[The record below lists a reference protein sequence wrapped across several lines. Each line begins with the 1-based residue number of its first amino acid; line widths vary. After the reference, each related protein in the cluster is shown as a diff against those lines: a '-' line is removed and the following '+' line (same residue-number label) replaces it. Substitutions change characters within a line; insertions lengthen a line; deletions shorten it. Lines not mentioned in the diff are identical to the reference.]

1 MSEPITFDII
11 VIGAGPAGQKA
22 AIQGAKAG
30 KRVALIERERG
41 IGGSCVYRGTI
52 PSKTLRESALHL
64 DRLMRASQA
73 FEFSLKPDTQ
83 IATLL
88 GRLEEVVKAHDTFM
102 SQQLRRNGIFL
113 FHGRARFRS
122 TTVVEMETVDGASQ
136 HFTAQ
141 TIVIAT
147 GSRPRNP
154 EEIPI
159 DHEHIL
165 DSDSLLS
172 MIYLPRSLA
181 IIGGGVIGCEYASI
195 FSLLGT
201 EVTLIDRAPVPLQ
214 FMDQELVRQFI
225 SSFESKG
232 GRYLGG
238 QTVRAVRWD
247 GTAHVVTTL
256 GDGAV
261 IKSEKLLVA
270 LGRQANLE
278 DLNLGAAGL
287 TATPKGAVSVNEYC
301 QTEVPNI
308 YAVGDMVGPPALA
321 SKAMEQGRRAVR
333 HALDLPIGDAA
344 STIPVGIYT
353 IPEMASIG
361 LDEQSARERYRQ
373 PLVGRARFEE
383 VARAQISG
391 AGQGLLKMVADPSGE
406 RLLGVQIVGD
416 SATELVHIGQLALQQ
431 GASIESFIDN
441 VFNFPTYAEAYR
453 VAALDILGQASK
465 IKSTA
470 EAA

>member
-1 MSEPITFDII
+1 MSTSTSFDII

-52 PSKTLRESALHL
+52 PSKTLRESALQL
-64 DRLMRASQA
+64 DRLKRAGEA
-73 FEFSLKPDTQ
+73 FNFSLKPDTQ

-88 GRLEEVVKAHDTFM
+88 SRLEDVVSAHDTFM
-102 SQQLRRNGIFL
+102 SRQLRRNGISL
-113 FHGRARFRS
+113 FHGRAGFLDAR
-122 TTVVEMETVDGASQ
+122 TVDMQTVDGARQS
-136 HFTAQ
+136 FTAEAI
-141 TIVIAT
+141 IVAT

-154 EEIPI
+154 DNIPV

-172 MIYLPRSLA
+172 MIYLPHSLTV
-181 IIGGGVIGCEYASI
+181 IGGGVIGCEYASI
-195 FSLLGT
+195 FSLLGVQ
-201 EVTLIDRAPVPLQ
+201 VTLIDRAAAPLQ
-214 FMDQELVRQFI
+214 FMDHELVAHFVEIFERQ
-225 SSFESKG
+225 G

-238 QTVRAVRWD
+238 QQTMEVRWD
-247 GTAHVVTTL
+247 GAAHVVTTL
-256 GDGAV
+256 KDNLSV
-261 IKSEKLLVA
+261 KSEKLLVA
-270 LGRQANLE
+270 LGRQANIE
-278 DLNLGAAGL
+278 DLNLAAAGL
-287 TATPKGAVSVNEYC
+287 AVTEKGTLSVNHFC
-301 QTEVPNI
+301 QTEVPHI
-308 YAVGDMVGPPALA
+308 YAVGDMVGAPALA

-333 HALDLPIGDAA
+333 HALNLPVGDAA
-344 STIPVGIYT
+344 LAVPLGIYT

-361 LDEQSARERYRQ
+361 LDEKTAHERYRN
-373 PLVGRARFEE
+373 PLIGRAKFEE

-416 SATELVHIGQLALQQ
+416 SATELVHVGQAALQQ
-431 GASIESFIDN
+431 GATIESFIDN

-453 VAALDILGQASK
+453 IAALDILGQVAK
-465 IKSTA
+465 RRAA

>member
-1 MSEPITFDII
+1 MSTPANFDII

-64 DRLMRASQA
+64 DRLKRAGEA
-73 FEFSLKPDTQ
+73 FDFSLKPDTQ

-88 GRLEEVVKAHDTFM
+88 SRLEDVVSAHDTFM
-102 SQQLRRNGIFL
+102 SRQLRRNGISL
-113 FHGRARFRS
+113 FHGRARFIDAR
-122 TTVVEMETVDGASQ
+122 TIEMQTVDGASQ
-136 HFTAQ
+136 RFTAES
-141 TIVIAT
+141 IILAT
-147 GSRPRNP
+147 GSRPRTP
-154 EEIPI
+154 DDIPI

-172 MIYLPRSLA
+172 MIYLPHSLT

-195 FSLLGT
+195 FSLLGVH
-201 EVTLIDRAPVPLQ
+201 VTLIDRAPAPLQ
-214 FMDQELVRQFI
+214 FMDRELVSHFVGI
-225 SSFESKG
+225 FEQRG

-238 QTVRAVRWD
+238 QTVTDVRWD
-247 GTAHVVTTL
+247 GVSNVVTTL
-256 GDGAV
+256 KDGPPV
-261 IKSEKLLVA
+261 KTDKLLVA
-270 LGRQANLE
+270 LGRQANVE
-278 DLNLGAAGL
+278 DLNLPAAGL
-287 TATPKGAVSVNEYC
+287 AITPKGILSANQFC
-301 QTEVPNI
+301 QTDIPHI
-308 YAVGDMVGPPALA
+308 YAVGDMVSGPALA
-321 SKAMEQGRRAVR
+321 SKAMEQGRRAAR
-333 HALDLPIGDAA
+333 HALGLPIGDAA
-344 STIPVGIYT
+344 STIPLGIYT

-361 LDEQSARERYRQ
+361 LDEQSARERYRE
-373 PLVGRARFEE
+373 PLIGRAKYEE

-406 RLLGVQIVGD
+406 QLLGVQIVGD

-431 GASIESFIDN
+431 SATVESLIDN

-453 VAALDILGQASK
+453 VAALDIAGQAANRR
-465 IKSTA
+465 TA
-470 EAA
+470 QAA

>member
-1 MSEPITFDII
+1 MNTPNAFDII

-22 AIQGAKAG
+22 AVQGAKAG

-52 PSKTLRESALHL
+52 PSKTLRESALQL
-64 DRLMRASQA
+64 DRLKRAGAA

-88 GRLEEVVKAHDTFM
+88 SRLEDVVRTHDSFM
-102 SQQLRRNGIFL
+102 SKQLRRNSISL
-113 FHGRARFRS
+113 FHGRARFLNER
-122 TTVVEMETVDGASQ
+122 VIEMQTVDGARQ
-136 HFTAQ
+136 QFTAD
-141 TIVIAT
+141 TIVVAT

-154 EEIPI
+154 EDIPV

-181 IIGGGVIGCEYASI
+181 VIGGGVIGCEYASI
-195 FSLLGT
+195 FSLLGVQ
-201 EVTLIDRAPVPLQ
+201 VTLIDRAPAPLQ
-214 FMDQELVRQFI
+214 FMDQELVKHFVDI
-225 SSFESKG
+225 FEQQG
-232 GRYLGG
+232 GQYHGG
-238 QTVRAVRWD
+238 QTVQDVRWD
-247 GTAHVVTTL
+247 GAAHVVTTL
-256 GDGAV
+256 GNGLT

-270 LGRQANLE
+270 LGRQANVE

-287 TATPKGAVSVNEYC
+287 EVTTKGTLSVNQFC
-301 QTEVPNI
+301 QTDVPHI
-308 YAVGDMVGPPALA
+308 YAVGDMVGAPALA

-333 HALDLPIGDAA
+333 HALNLSVGDAA
-344 STIPVGIYT
+344 STIPLGIYT

-361 LDEQSARERYRQ
+361 LDEKGARERYRD
-373 PLVGRARFEE
+373 PLIGRAKFEE

-391 AGQGLLKMVADPSGE
+391 TGQGLLKMVADPAGE

-416 SATELVHIGQLALQQ
+416 SATELVHVGQSALQQ
-431 GASIESFIDN
+431 GATIESFIDN

-453 VAALDILGQASK
+453 VAALDILGQVAK
-465 IKSTA
+465 RQTA
-470 EAA
+470 AAA

>member
-1 MSEPITFDII
+1 MSIPTAFDIL

-22 AIQGAKAG
+22 AVQGAKAG

-64 DRLMRASQA
+64 DRLKRAGAA

-88 GRLEEVVKAHDTFM
+88 SRLEDVVKAHDTFM
-102 SQQLRRNGIFL
+102 SLQLRRNGISL
-113 FHGRARFRS
+113 FHGRVHFINSR
-122 TTVVEMETVDGASQ
+122 VIEMQTVDGSTQ
-136 HFTAQ
+136 QFTAG
-141 TIVIAT
+141 TIVVAT

-154 EEIPI
+154 EEIPV

-172 MIYLPRSLA
+172 MIYLPRSLT

-195 FSLLGT
+195 FALLGAH
-201 EVTLIDRAPVPLQ
+201 VTLIDRAPAPLQ
-214 FMDQELVRQFI
+214 FMDQELVQEFVD
-225 SSFESKG
+225 SFKQQG
-232 GRYLGG
+232 GHYLGG
-238 QTVRAVRWD
+238 QTVKDVRWD
-247 GTAHVVTTL
+247 GATHVVTTL
-256 GDGAV
+256 GDGLTV
-261 IKSEKLLVA
+261 KSEKLLVA
-270 LGRQANLE
+270 LGRRANVE

-287 TATPKGAVSVNEYC
+287 MVTTKGTLHVNQFC
-301 QTEVPNI
+301 QTEIPHI
-308 YAVGDMVGPPALA
+308 YAVGDMVGAPALA

-333 HALDLPIGDAA
+333 HALNLPVGDAA
-344 STIPVGIYT
+344 STIPLGIYT

-361 LDEQSARERYRQ
+361 LDEKNARERYRD
-373 PLVGRARFEE
+373 PLIGRAKFEE

-391 AGQGLLKMVADPSGE
+391 TGQGLLKMVADPAGE

-416 SATELVHIGQLALQQ
+416 SATELVHVGQSALQQ
-431 GASIESFIDN
+431 GATIESFIDN

-453 VAALDILGQASK
+453 VAALDILGQAAK
-465 IKSTA
+465 RQTA
-470 EAA
+470 AAA

>member
-1 MSEPITFDII
+1 MSAPIAFDII

-22 AIQGAKAG
+22 AVQGAKAG

-64 DRLMRASQA
+64 DRLKRAGGA

-83 IATLL
+83 ISTLL
-88 GRLEEVVKAHDTFM
+88 GRLEDVVKTHDTFM
-102 SQQLRRNGIFL
+102 SKQLRRNGIAL
-113 FHGRARFRS
+113 FHGRARFVSDRI
-122 TTVVEMETVDGASQ
+122 VEMQAVDGAVQ
-136 HFTAQ
+136 QFTAGC
-141 TIVIAT
+141 IVIAT

-154 EEIPI
+154 SDIPV

-195 FSLLGT
+195 FALLGVH
-201 EVTLIDRAPVPLQ
+201 VTLIDRAPAPLQ

-225 SSFESKG
+225 ESFEQYG
-232 GRYLGG
+232 GHYLGS
-238 QTVRAVRWD
+238 QKVKEVRWD
-247 GTAHVVTTL
+247 GATHVVTTL
-256 GDGAV
+256 DDGV
-261 IKSEKLLVA
+261 TIKSEKLLVA
-270 LGRQANLE
+270 LGRQANIE

-287 TATPKGAVSVNEYC
+287 MVTIKGTLAVNQYC
-301 QTEVPNI
+301 QTEVPHI
-308 YAVGDMVGPPALA
+308 YAVGDMVGAPALA

-333 HALDLPIGDAA
+333 HALNMPVGDAA
-344 STIPVGIYT
+344 STIPLGIYT

-361 LDEQSARERYRQ
+361 LDENAARERYRE
-373 PLVGRARFEE
+373 PLIGRAKFEE

-391 AGQGLLKMVADPSGE
+391 SGHGLLKMIADPAGE
-406 RLLGVQIVGD
+406 RLLGVPIVGD
-416 SATELVHIGQLALQQ
+416 QATELVHVGQSALQQ
-431 GASIESFIDN
+431 GATVESFIDN

-453 VAALDILGQASK
+453 VAALDILGQAAK
-465 IKSTA
+465 RQTA
-470 EAA
+470 AAA